1 MSSTL
6 PAAPKA
12 APEIVTAEGVAMPDT
27 MILTLQGLRDEID
40 AVDDA
45 LHDLL
50 MRRGEVV
57 ARVAALRQAGKI
69 AFRPGREAD
78 IVRRLLGR
86 HAGALPRA
94 GIVRLWRELFAA
106 TTSTQVGLAIS
117 VCETTAAGTCTALA
131 REHFGALTPLRV
143 HNSAAEAIAEVSAGR
158 ATAAVLPMPVEAE
171 SPQAAWWTALLRRG
185 EPHIHVVARLPF
197 WAPRPDGTPDAQCL
211 VLAASAPDAS
221 SSDRSLLGFAM
232 PPDMSRARL
241 SAAFAAVGFNPGA
254 VLMRRDADAALAHG
268 LVDVDG
274 YVPDGD
280 PRLSRLAG
288 SVQRPVV
295 LGAYAVPY
303 HAAEPA
309 LAVGAEP

>member
-6 PAAPKA
+6 PAAVPETVA
-12 APEIVTAEGVAMPDT
+12 ADA

-40 AVDDA
+40 AADDA

-86 HAGALPRA
+86 HSGALPRA

-117 VCETTAAGTCTALA
+117 VCESAADGACTALA

-143 HNSAAEAIAEVSAGR
+143 HGGAAEAIAEVSAGR

-171 SPQAAWWTALLRRG
+171 SPQAAWWTALLGRG
-185 EPHIHVVARLPF
+185 EPRIHVVARLPF
-197 WAPRPDGTPDAQCL
+197 WTPRPEGVPDAQAL
-211 VLAASAPDAS
+211 VVAASAPDAS

-232 PPDMSRARL
+232 PPDMGRARL
-241 SAAFAAVGFNPGA
+241 AAAFAAVGFAPGA
-254 VLMRRDADAALAHG
+254 VLVRRDADGPLAYG
-268 LVDVDG
+268 LVDVEG
-274 YVPDGD
+274 YVTDGD
-280 PRLSRLAG
+280 PRLPRLEG

-303 HAAEPA
+303 QAAEPT
-309 LAVGAEP
+309 LTTGAGP

>member
-1 MSSTL
+1 MSSTR
-6 PAAPKA
+6 PAA
-12 APEIVTAEGVAMPDT
+12 APQVITTDA

-86 HAGALPRA
+86 HSGALPRA

-117 VCETTAAGTCTALA
+117 VCETTADGACIALA
-131 REHFGALTPLRV
+131 REHFGALTPVRA
-143 HNSAAEAIAEVSAGR
+143 HRTATEAIAEVRAGR
-158 ATAAVLPMPVEAE
+158 ATVAVLPMPVEAE
-171 SPQAAWWTALLRRG
+171 SPQAAWWTTLLHG
-185 EPHIHVVARLPF
+185 EQPRIHVVARLPF
-197 WAPRPDGTPDAQCL
+197 WALRPEGVPAAQAL
-211 VLAASAPDAS
+211 VVAASAPDAS
-221 SSDRSLLGFAM
+221 SSDRSLLGFEM
-232 PPDMSRARL
+232 PPDIGRARL
-241 SAAFAAVGFNPGA
+241 AAAFAAVGLIPHSVLLRHDPGGP
-254 VLMRRDADAALAHG
+254 LAHG
-268 LVDVDG
+268 LVDVEG
-274 YVPDGD
+274 CVADGD
-280 PRLSRLAG
+280 PRLPRLEG
-288 SVQRPVV
+288 SVRRPVV

-303 HAAEPA
+303 QAAAETTEPA
-309 LAVGAEP
+309 PAAGT

>member
-6 PAAPKA
+6 PAT
-12 APEIVTAEGVAMPDT
+12 APETISADA
-27 MILTLQGLRDEID
+27 MILTLQGLRGEID

-78 IVRRLLGR
+78 IIRRLLGR
-86 HAGALPRA
+86 HSGALPRV
-94 GIVRLWRELFAA
+94 GIVRLWRELLAA

-117 VCETTAAGTCTALA
+117 VCATTANGDCTALA
-131 REHFGALTPLRV
+131 REHFGALTPLRMR
-143 HNSAAEAIAEVSAGR
+143 AAAAAAIAEVSAGR

-171 SPQAAWWTALLRRG
+171 APEAAWWTTLLRRG
-185 EPHIHVVARLPF
+185 EPRLHIVARLPF
-197 WAPRPDGTPDAQCL
+197 WAPRPEGAPDAQAL
-211 VLAASAPDAS
+211 VLAASAADAS

-232 PPDMSRARL
+232 PPDIGRARL
-241 SAAFAAVGFNPGA
+241 AAAFAAVGFVPNS
-254 VLMRRDADAALAHG
+254 VLMRRDGDGLSRG
-268 LVDVDG
+268 LVDVEG
-274 YVPDGD
+274 YVADGD
-280 PRLSRLAG
+280 PRLPRLEG

-295 LGAYAVPY
+295 LGSYAVPY
-303 HAAEPA
+303 QATEPA
-309 LAVGAEP
+309 GA